1 MLFDQVHLVVCACA
15 ISIALLVYAKLRP
28 VVAARKSRGISP
40 VSRRETKVGIQHAG
54 RIDPCLKQVEE
65 LKPVPYRP
73 FRWGDYHVTMGI
85 RSIGFESWIEV
96 DDQLA
101 HFHRIRVHRVNLRG
115 PKLVMALPPSDIVK
129 VDGRAAAAEL
139 VEELAEFLSRRY
151 PKIYSVERHAPG
163 SGGLYNEGRIRTI
176 TMIPVNATYD
186 LEEEDPMT
194 VAGLLIQDDIAL
206 VLEGSRNDGVYY
218 IRAGAIIL
226 PGFWRLEDKIGMSL
240 DDIHF
245 SGNVPQYQQK
255 LRTSMNRF
263 MQRLAPEKLIQ
274 RNNYHFAVVK
284 DPASPGGPFD
294 PLDPTEIGWAETM
307 VGKEELFQAGTGLG
321 AQDDSSPPSAPK
333 TAGGHELFDVKPV
346 NVTLRQERQTLRR
359 LPKTGAIVFTVRTYV
374 EPVTELVKEIGVPGR
389 MASAIRSWPEDVAEY
404 KSRDRFAAQI
414 LPYLDEHHQKQ
425 VGDGLLGADEKPQTD
440 YPY

>member
-1 MLFDQVHLVVCACA
+1 MLFDQVHLVVCLCA
-15 ISIALLVYAKLRP
+15 ISIALLVYTKLRP
-28 VVAARKSRGISP
+28 AKRRAISP
-40 VSRRETKVGIQHAG
+40 VDEKGNKDGSTAYIYP

-65 LKPVPYRP
+65 MKPVPYRP

-96 DDQLA
+96 DDQLP

-115 PKLVMALPPSDIVK
+115 SKLVMALPPSDIVK

-139 VEELAEFLSRRY
+139 VEELAEYLSRRY
-151 PKIYSVERHAPG
+151 PKIYSVERR
-163 SGGLYNEGRIRTI
+163 LGRIRRI

-206 VLEGSRNDGVYY
+206 LLEGNDGVYY

-263 MQRLAPEKLIQ
+263 MHRLTPEKLIQ

-284 DPASPGGPFD
+284 DPASAGGPFE

-307 VGKEELFQAGTGLG
+307 VGKEELFQPGSGLG
-321 AQDDSSPPSAPK
+321 AQDDSPSAPK
-333 TAGGHELFDVKPV
+333 ASGHGHEPLFDVKPV

-414 LPYLDEHHQKQ
+414 LPYLDENHQKQ
-425 VGDGLLGADEKPQTD
+425 IADGLLGADEKPQTD